1 MRLAALSIMRS
12 CCRIPDPARS
22 AKGGFTLL
30 EACAALFILVLVFGM
45 LEQFM
50 AGVTQAWQTG
60 ASDPFSEAA
69 TAFET
74 VTQSLSRAT
83 LEPYRDYADA
93 SGAFRSGSGAGFV
106 PDHPAR
112 RSDLAF
118 ACGPSTG
125 PGGLLASS
133 GRTTATGSVFF
144 MQAAGQTQLYA
155 QDGLDHLFNARGY
168 FVEFGADA
176 QAPAFFS
183 GSPRE
188 RWRLKEV
195 VQPSESL
202 QVFATSDSAS
212 WIMQLAGPDAT
223 APSILAENIIALV
236 VLPERA
242 VSDVGPPAPP
252 PLDFAYDSRDATS
265 TLTFAQLPPRVRVLL
280 AAIDE
285 GSAQRLAAR
294 SGTGAPALVPKTLF
308 QDASQLDADIATLD
322 ASLTAAG
329 IRHRFFQ
336 RDLEL
341 IASAWSDNP

>member
-1 MRLAALSIMRS
+1 MRRAAFLIMRS

-22 AKGGFTLL
+22 SEAGFTLL
-30 EACAALFILVLVFGM
+30 EACAALFILLLVLGV

-50 AGVTQAWQTG
+50 AGIAQAWQTA
-60 ASDPFSEAA
+60 ASDPFAEAA

-93 SGAFRSGSGAGFV
+93 SGAFRSGTGAGFV
-106 PDHPAR
+106 PDHPAL

-118 ACGPSTG
+118 VCGPSAG
-125 PGGLLASS
+125 PGGLLVSS

-155 QDGLDHLFNARGY
+155 QAGLGHLFNARGY

-176 QAPAFFS
+176 NAPTFFS
-183 GSPRE
+183 GKTRE
-188 RWRLKEV
+188 RWRLKQV

-202 QVFATSDSAS
+202 QVFTTTDSAS
-212 WIMQLAGPDAT
+212 WIAQLAGPAAT
-223 APSILAENIIALV
+223 APAILGENVIALV

-242 VSDVGPPAPP
+242 VKDVGPPAPP
-252 PLDFAYDSRDATS
+252 PLGLAYDSRDAAS
-265 TLTFAQLPPRVRVLL
+265 TLTFAQLPPRVHVLL

-285 GSAQRLAAR
+285 ASAQRLAAA
-294 SGTGAPALVPKTLF
+294 SGTAPPALVPKTLF
-308 QDASQLDADIATLD
+308 QDGAQLDADIASLD
-322 ASLTAAG
+322 ASLTAG
-329 IRHRFFQ
+329 RIRHRFFQ
-336 RDLEL
+336 RDLDL
-341 IASAWSDNP
+341 VASAWSDHS